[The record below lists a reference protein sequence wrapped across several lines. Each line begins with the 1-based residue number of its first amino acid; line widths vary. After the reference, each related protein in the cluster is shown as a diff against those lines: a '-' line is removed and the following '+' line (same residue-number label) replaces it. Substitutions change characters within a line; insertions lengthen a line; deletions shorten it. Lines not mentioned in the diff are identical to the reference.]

1 MQTPGFIF
9 GCGAQ
14 GRVVLDILRAQFP
27 ERTFYFVDENRSL
40 WHTKINDV
48 EVIGGIDAMLVID
61 KQASIHIAIGNPHT
75 RKNIVTNLK
84 SLNVDFLSAIHPSS
98 IVMTTCKLGA
108 GLMIGAGAIIN
119 SNTSIGDFC
128 IINTAA
134 LIEHDC
140 LVEEYSCISPR
151 ACIGGRVTMKTN
163 SFISS
168 GAIVRARIQIGK
180 NAIVGMGANVVKNV
194 SDSEIVYGN
203 PAKIQG
209 RVDENFDWGKAL

>member
-1 MQTPGFIF
+1 MQAPGFIF

-27 ERTFYFVDENRSL
+27 ERTFYFVDENKSL
-40 WHTKINDV
+40 WQTKINEV
-48 EVIGGIDAMLVID
+48 EVIGGMEAMLAID

-75 RKNIVTNLK
+75 RKKIVTTLK
-84 SLNVDFLSAIHPSS
+84 ARNVDFLSAIHPSS
-98 IVMTTCKLGA
+98 IIMTSCKLGD

-128 IINTAA
+128 IINTGAVV
-134 LIEHDC
+134 EHDC
-140 LVEEYSCISPR
+140 LLEEYTCISPR
-151 ACIGGRVTMKTN
+151 ACIGGRVNIKTN

-168 GAIVRARIQIGK
+168 GAIVRARVEIGK
-180 NAIVGMGANVVKNV
+180 NAIVGMGAIVVKNV
-194 SDSEIVYGN
+194 LDSEIVYGN

-209 RVDENFDWGKAL
+209 RVDKNFDWGKAL